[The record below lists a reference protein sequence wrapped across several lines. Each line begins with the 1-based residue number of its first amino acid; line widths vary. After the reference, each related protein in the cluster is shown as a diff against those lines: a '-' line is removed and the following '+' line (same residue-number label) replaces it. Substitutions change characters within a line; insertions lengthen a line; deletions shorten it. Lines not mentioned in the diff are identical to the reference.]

1 MRISDCGS
9 DFCPSDLG
17 LSASTADKSEYYI
30 SRMGPVIAR
39 LPIAEMA
46 APDLLAVLRR
56 IEAQGNYETARRVLQ
71 LARRVFRYAVA
82 TARLAS
88 DPRDRKRAVEGK
100 SVPLRVDLGGRGIIK
115 NKKYTVEASASA

>member
-56 IEAQGNYETARRVLQ
+56 IEAQGNYEPARPVLQ
-71 LARRVFRYAVA
+71 LAGRVFRYAGG
-82 TARLAS
+82 TCRLAPDPDRQRGVKGNGVS
-88 DPRDRKRAVEGK
+88 DRAG
-100 SVPLRVDLGGRGIIK
+100 LGGGRVLK
-115 NKKYTVEASASA
+115 N